1 MEKSQHPLT
10 RWGPLLVVIPLAIL
24 VGVILDNWF
33 AATVVGG
40 IVGGIVYGIVAV
52 ASRKFVK

>member
-33 AATVVGG
+33 VATVVGG
-40 IVGGIVYGIVAV
+40 IVGGTVYGIVAV